1 MHLLRPKIGV
11 LGGLACAATLA
22 LGATPAMA
30 STHVSHRPV
39 TGPEVVYG
47 AVHGKE
53 ANASAPRIPLRLW
66 GMVHTTDPTFVLGN
80 GNGLAGTRCNTGK
93 GRLTVLVTGKPSHVL
108 RANPRTCRESFTQRQ
123 TFRVLGSQSTGQF
136 ARTSG
141 PGAVQIYFA
150 AFAPRYTHGPKKGMC
165 DFASN
170 KPRKPRRGSPF
181 PGQHRAHQ
189 APLASRATAG
199 QAPPAAG
206 EPGPARTATA

>member
-1 MHLLRPKIGV
+1 MHPLRPKIGL
-11 LGGLACAATLA
+11 LGGLACAATLI
-22 LGATPAMA
+22 LGAAPAMA
-30 STHVSHRPV
+30 STHHSHRPV

-80 GNGLAGTRCNTGK
+80 GTGRRHTLRTGK
-93 GRLTVLVTGKPSHVL
+93 GRLTVLVTSKPSNVL
-108 RANPRTCRESFTQRQ
+108 RTNPRTCRESFTQRQ
-123 TFRVLGSQSTGQF
+123 RFRVLGSESTGQF

-170 KPRKPRRGSPF
+170 KPRNRGAIARF
-181 PGQHRAHQ
+181 LANIVLTRHR
-189 APLASRATAG
+189 
-199 QAPPAAG
+199 
-206 EPGPARTATA
+206 